1 MKKIISLVALGA
13 FLSIIFAN
21 SAKAQDGYV
30 IHTNYFDKYAK
41 EQPNT
46 IQYRHDKLNREVLVM
61 SPCNRDTIKISYT
74 TYDPAGNRLAKTN
87 LLIYK
92 DKKKGL
98 VCLTKLKEADF
109 EKTFK
114 DIKKSLD
121 GKDLDD

>member
-13 FLSIIFAN
+13 FLSIVFAN

-30 IHTNYFDKYAK
+30 IHTDYFDKYAK
-41 EQPNT
+41 YYPNV

-61 SPCNRDTIKISYT
+61 SPCNRDTINISYI

-87 LLIYK
+87 LVIYK
-92 DKKKGL
+92 DKKNGL
-98 VCLTKLKEADF
+98 VCLTNLKELEF

-121 GKDLDD
+121 GKDLED